1 VEGSCFT
8 MRGCTIL
15 GVLDVLFL
23 CLSRGVVT
31 VCTLCTLCGCFVG
44 WDFDIG
50 FEWGGPC
57 ALAMRTRSILYRR
70 CRLLEI
76 LAALVLFFL
85 FLLLLSF

>member
-31 VCTLCTLCGCFVG
+31 ECTLCTLCGCFVG

-57 ALAMRTRSILYRR
+57 AFGDADSVYTLQK
-70 CRLLEI
+70 
-76 LAALVLFFL
+76 V
-85 FLLLLSF
+85 